1 MEDNLVWQDLDGFG
15 NGFYDVLAYELT
27 IKNVCST
34 TCTAKELRNEV
45 ANRIKLNWHYY
56 NSLVWRRKSILHR
69 DSMAERNLCCLGVR
83 LGNVFIDNLECRAVA
98 DQFNVNLIIKNKTS
112 GSKTEILAR
121 HLQPVGKAITI
132 QIGYDPTK
140 QRYLVLMNHEDAIRF
155 QSLYSEQACCT
166 DLFVGLFNNLFFGK
180 RLNKFSLVGDNEQTV
195 NHKKRACSMLLK
207 C

>member
-1 MEDNLVWQDLDGFG
+1 MIV
-15 NGFYDVLAYELT
+15 
-27 IKNVCST
+27 
-34 TCTAKELRNEV
+34 
-45 ANRIKLNWHYY
+45 
-56 NSLVWRRKSILHR
+56 
-69 DSMAERNLCCLGVR
+69 
-83 LGNVFIDNLECRAVA
+83 
-98 DQFNVNLIIKNKTS
+98 KNKTS

-166 DLFVGLFNNLFFGK
+166 DLFVGLFNNLFFDK

-207 C
+207 Y